1 MSRAMRAIPTDR
13 AMTKRPPKA
22 AGAWMSTN
30 RAGKESARMCNQVNT
45 ICKLRGN
52 EQDETDG
59 RGCEENGSV
68 KCSIASCAQVC

>member
-45 ICKLRGN
+45 ICKLRAASRMRPTGV
-52 EQDETDG
+52 DA
-59 RGCEENGSV
+59 RGMEV
-68 KCSIASCAQVC
+68 